1 MSKHR
6 DYWVTERKDYYFRRR
21 EAKAEQK
28 SKGKDERR
36 DTLVLIIDSADQN
49 NHAIPYLFTSEEIRR
64 YPVRITGV
72 IAHGLTDPFF
82 AFINTRWRGD
92 TNTNLHCLI
101 RVLDKVSVLDLHDFR

>member
-6 DYWVTERKDYYFRRR
+6 DYWVEERTDYYSRRS
-21 EAKAEQK
+21 EAKLEQK
-28 SKGKDERR
+28 TKVNERR

-72 IAHGLTDPFF
+72 IAHGLADPFF

-92 TNTNLHCLI
+92 TNTNIHCLI
-101 RVLDKVSVLDLHDFR
+101 LVFDKVCFKG